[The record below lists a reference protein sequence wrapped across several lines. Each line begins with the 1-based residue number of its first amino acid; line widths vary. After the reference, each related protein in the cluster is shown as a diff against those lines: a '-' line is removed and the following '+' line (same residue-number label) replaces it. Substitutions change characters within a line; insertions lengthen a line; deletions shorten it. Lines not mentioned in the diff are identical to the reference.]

1 MLDHTLLLLLVE
13 VGGLPLGAL
22 WRLRRVDAS
31 TLALVDGATDAVVF
45 VAVRTRWKALRCATN
60 GPAVFGELTVLR
72 TIQLSVV
79 QCQTRCRE
87 CGARTR
93 CATFLENHARTY
105 RLCTACQF
113 DAGGYLELVDRKQI
127 KEMAKAARVPAARAM
142 RGLVPVRRGF
152 PAAKF
157 LYLKTSMAARL

>member
-13 VGGLPLGAL
+13 VGGMPVGAL
-22 WRLRRVDAS
+22 CRLRRVDRA
-31 TLALVDGATDAVVF
+31 TRALVDGADDAF
-45 VAVRTRWKALRCATN
+45 VSVAGAKRWKALRSAACKRPVAL
-60 GPAVFGELTVLR
+60 GIFE
-72 TIQLSVV
+72 TIRLSVE

-87 CGARTR
+87 CGAITR
-93 CATFLENHARTY
+93 CTSFLESRARAY
-105 RLCTACQF
+105 RLCTACQR

-142 RGLVPVRRGF
+142 RGLVPVRRGL

-157 LYLKTSMAARL
+157 LYLNASVAARV